1 MNRELSDVIGKDR
14 YYTQMAQIDLK
25 ITSENGSGVDG
36 RAYTYKIN
44 KAKDGTQ
51 VGKYGLTTTYEQ
63 DGKSKT
69 DTYIGDTQGELLAVL
84 RNLKDQ
90 EGDTATVVLP
100 TKTYSDAAPL
110 AKKGTT
116 VVDTTVADKEW
127 KAAGGNTVTKGNTS
141 VNKWDALAEETNQ
154 NGKPELSTSN
164 LKELPNKTKVL
175 ENIEG
180 NIQLTFNESLG
191 NPGGVKLMDTKGT
204 EVKTDDTEV
213 PAAVTL
219 EDDPQTPNVSNNKIT
234 IDPEAPLTAG
244 GKYQVRNSG
253 DTKLADLA
261 VTPNP
266 VSDPVVDFS
275 AAGTPAAS
283 SVPAVA
289 EANTNLG
296 KVDATAADASV
307 GITFDKNI
315 AAVNDSAGII
325 VNNGTADVT
334 LTNTQYEISG
344 TTLKIKKEG
353 LTALGITDNSVT
365 DRALS
370 LKDGQIADA
379 TNANQKNVATNLTFK
394 TKASAAA
401 GSAPAVSNPNL
412 GELDIYDASGKVKA
426 GANLNI
432 KFDKDIKAVDSNG
445 NIIVRA
451 DGGAVTLT
459 TDMYKI
465 NKNSLSINGKG
476 IDHLKLTPGG
486 NITVKAGQVATTD
499 GTPTSSDITVSHT
512 EKAEVSSPSPSPSPS
527 PSAPD
532 AKPTANIITPPISGF
547 PKAGPIELTFENVIK
562 LAEGKKLDD
571 STVSVYAVD
580 GNTKK
585 VIVDTKQAG
594 LQYAIKDNKLTITRS
609 SGEFLAETRYRVAIK
624 PDVLL
629 NDDGKGANPTPVT
642 YDFIAKTPTL

>member
-275 AAGTPAAS
+275 AAGTPAAC

-379 TNANQKNVATNLTFK
+379 TDANQKNAATSLTFK
-394 TKASAAA
+394 TEAQA
-401 GSAPAVSNPNL
+401 GEQAQ
-412 GELDIYDASGKVKA
+412 
-426 GANLNI
+426 
-432 KFDKDIKAVDSNG
+432 DKN
-445 NIIVRA
+445 
-451 DGGAVTLT
+451 
-459 TDMYKI
+459 
-465 NKNSLSINGKG
+465 
-476 IDHLKLTPGG
+476 
-486 NITVKAGQVATTD
+486 
-499 GTPTSSDITVSHT
+499 
-512 EKAEVSSPSPSPSPS
+512 
-527 PSAPD
+527 
-532 AKPTANIITPPISGF
+532 PTANIITPPISGF

-642 YDFIAKTPTL
+642 YDFIAKTPTR